1 MTVKE
6 LKEKLAKAP
15 DDLRV
20 VICKEDTNIGG
31 FFFESACEHD
41 CGVTDLGE
49 PDASKGE
56 TGEGGKVFMISACQC
71 EVEDTS
77 SQN

>member
-6 LKEKLAKAP
+6 LKEKLANVP
-15 DDLRV
+15 DDLRI

-31 FFFESACEHD
+31 FFFEPACEHD

-49 PDASKGE
+49 PDDNKGE
-56 TGEGGKVFMISACQC
+56 VGEGGKVFIISACQC
-71 EVEDTS
+71 EVEAVE
-77 SQN
+77 NKN